1 MTPAGIE
8 PATIRF
14 LAQHLNHCGTA
25 EVDIVYFIDSVSVAG
40 LLQRKAASAGTPHD
54 SYSTQGS
61 SKGSTV
67 FW

>member
-1 MTPAGIE
+1 LY
-8 PATIRF
+8 F
-14 LAQHLNHCGTA
+14 QVH
-25 EVDIVYFIDSVSVAG
+25 IVYFIVSVGMAG

-67 FW
+67 FR